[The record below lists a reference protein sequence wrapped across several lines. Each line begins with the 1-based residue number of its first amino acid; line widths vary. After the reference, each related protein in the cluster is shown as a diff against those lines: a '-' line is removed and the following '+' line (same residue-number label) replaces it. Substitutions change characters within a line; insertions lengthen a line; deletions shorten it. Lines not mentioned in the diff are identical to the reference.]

1 MFELL
6 FYVSCYCNNRIMEKE
21 SMKKKSLGLNAFLNG
36 MRSILNLIFPLITF
50 PYVSRVLSVSGI
62 GIYNFSNTY
71 ISYFI
76 LVAGLGIATYAV
88 REGAKYRDQREKIEE
103 FSSQVFSINI
113 IATIIAYLLLFL
125 SLIVF
130 KNLSNYVSCILI
142 FSLQILFTTLGTE
155 WIYTIYED
163 YAYITIRSI
172 VFKIISIILL
182 FILVRKPSDYLWYAA
197 ITVFSAVGSNILNF
211 IHAKS
216 FIDIHF
222 TFKTKWQYH
231 LKPILV
237 IFASAVA
244 VTIYVSS
251 DTTILGL
258 LKNDY
263 AVGIYST
270 SVKIY
275 QIAQS
280 LLSAILTVTIPRL
293 AMLWGQKRRKEYN
306 SVLTQ
311 VINTLG
317 ILVLPASIGLIMLSR
332 EVVLIIAGH
341 KFLPSVN
348 SLRIITW
355 AIIFSIF
362 SWIFSDCVLIPAKRE
377 DKVLRN
383 TLITALINIILNF
396 ALIPAMSYD
405 GTSLSTVLAE
415 FSVMILNGYS
425 CRDIIKPIIF
435 KKDTVKNLF
444 ESIIGCA
451 GIVVICL
458 LCDFGFNSLILK
470 TIFSVILS
478 VIMYG
483 AILVLLQNKIA
494 LSVLDKIK
502 QVVKSKL

>member
-1 MFELL
+1 
-6 FYVSCYCNNRIMEKE
+6 
-21 SMKKKSLGLNAFLNG
+21 MKNKSLGINAFLNG
-36 MRSILNLIFPLITF
+36 LRSVLNLLFPLITF
-50 PYVSRVLSVSGI
+50 PYISRVLSVQGI
-62 GIYNFSNTY
+62 GIYNFSNIY
-71 ISYFI
+71 VNYFI
-76 LVAGLGIATYAV
+76 LIAGLGIATYAV
-88 REGAKYRDQREKIEE
+88 REGAKYRNQKKKIEE
-103 FSSQVFSINI
+103 FASQVFSINI
-113 IATIIAYLLLFL
+113 FATIIAYLLLFL
-125 SLIVF
+125 SLVIF
-130 KNLSNYVSCILI
+130 KNLNNYVTCILI

-172 VFKIISIILL
+172 AFKILSIILL
-182 FILVRKPSDYLWYAA
+182 FILVREPSDYLWYAT
-197 ITVFSAVGSNILNF
+197 ITVFAAVGSNILNF
-211 IHAKS
+211 IHARS
-216 FIDIHF
+216 FINIRL
-222 TFKTKWQYH
+222 TLNTNWRYH

-251 DTTILGL
+251 DTTILGI

-293 AMLWGQKRRKEYN
+293 AMLWGQKRRSEYN
-306 SVLTQ
+306 DVLTR

-317 ILVLPASIGLIMLSR
+317 ILVLPASVGLIMLSR

-341 KFLPSVN
+341 KFLSSVN

-362 SWIFSDCVLIPAKRE
+362 AWIFSDCVLIPAKRE
-377 DKVLRN
+377 SKVLRN
-383 TLITALINIILNF
+383 TLITAAINVILNF
-396 ALIPAMSYD
+396 ILIPSMSYD
-405 GTSLSTVLAE
+405 GTSLSTVIAE
-415 FSVMILNGYS
+415 FSVMIMNGYS

-435 KKDTVKNLF
+435 KKETLKNLF
-444 ESIIGCA
+444 ESIIGCV

-458 LCDFGFNSLILK
+458 LCDIGFKSLWLK
-470 TIFSVILS
+470 TIFSVVLS

-483 AILVLLQNKIA
+483 AILILLKNKNA
-494 LSVLDKIK
+494 YSMLDRAKMIL
-502 QVVKSKL
+502 KSKL

>member
-1 MFELL
+1 
-6 FYVSCYCNNRIMEKE
+6 
-21 SMKKKSLGLNAFLNG
+21 MKNKSLGINAFLNG
-36 MRSILNLIFPLITF
+36 LRSVLNLLFPLITF
-50 PYVSRVLSVSGI
+50 PYISRVLSVQGI

-71 ISYFI
+71 INYFI
-76 LVAGLGIATYAV
+76 LIAGLGIATYAV
-88 REGAKYRDQREKIEE
+88 REGAKYRNQKKKIEK
-103 FSSQVFSINI
+103 FASQVFSINI
-113 IATIIAYLLLFL
+113 FATIIAYLLLFL
-125 SLIVF
+125 SLVIF
-130 KNLSNYVSCILI
+130 KNLNNYVTCILI

-172 VFKIISIILL
+172 AFKILSIILL
-182 FILVRKPSDYLWYAA
+182 FILVREPSDYLWYAT
-197 ITVFSAVGSNILNF
+197 ITVLAGVGSNILNF
-211 IHAKS
+211 VHAKS
-216 FIDIHF
+216 FINIRL
-222 TFKTKWQYH
+222 TLNTNWRYH

-251 DTTILGL
+251 DTTILGI

-293 AMLWGQKRRKEYN
+293 AMLWGQKRRSEYN
-306 SVLTQ
+306 DVLTR

-317 ILVLPASIGLIMLSR
+317 ILVLPASVGLIMLSR

-341 KFLPSVN
+341 KFLSSVN

-362 SWIFSDCVLIPAKRE
+362 AWIFSDCVLIPAKRE
-377 DKVLRN
+377 SKVLRN
-383 TLITALINIILNF
+383 TLITAAINVILNF
-396 ALIPAMSYD
+396 ILIPSMSYD
-405 GTSLSTVLAE
+405 GTSLSTVIAE
-415 FSVMILNGYS
+415 FSVMVMNGYS

-435 KKDTVKNLF
+435 KKETLKNLF
-444 ESIIGCA
+444 ESIIGCI
-451 GIVVICL
+451 GIVIVCL
-458 LCDFGFNSLILK
+458 LCQWGLHSMIWI
-470 TIFSVILS
+470 TIFSIILS
-478 VIMYG
+478 IPIYG
-483 AILVLLQNKIA
+483 AILVLLGNEIA
-494 LSVLDKIK
+494 ISMLNNVLNI
-502 QVVKSKL
+502 VKSKL

>member
-1 MFELL
+1 
-6 FYVSCYCNNRIMEKE
+6 
-21 SMKKKSLGLNAFLNG
+21 MKKTLKLNALLNG
-36 MRSILNLIFPLITF
+36 MKSVINLIFPLITF
-50 PYVSRVLSVSGI
+50 PYVSRVLSVSEI

-71 ISYFI
+71 VGYFI
-76 LVAGLGIATYAV
+76 LIAGLGIATYAV
-88 REGAKYRDQREKIEE
+88 REGAKYRNQKEKIEE
-103 FSSQVFSINI
+103 FASQIFSINI
-113 IATIIAYLLLFL
+113 IATVIAYLLLFL
-125 SLIVF
+125 SLVIF
-130 KNLSNYVSCILI
+130 KNLNNYVICILI

-172 VFKIISIILL
+172 VFKILSIILL
-182 FILVRKPSDYLWYAA
+182 FILVRKPSDYLWYAT
-197 ITVFSAVGSNILNF
+197 ITVFAAVGSNILNF
-211 IHAKS
+211 IHARN
-216 FIDIHF
+216 FINIRLTLNINWH
-222 TFKTKWQYH
+222 YH
-231 LKPILV
+231 LKPILI
-237 IFASAVA
+237 IFASVVA

-251 DTTILGL
+251 DTTILGI

-306 SVLTQ
+306 NVLTR
-311 VINTLG
+311 VINILG
-317 ILVLPASIGLIMLSR
+317 ILVLPASVGLIMLSR

-377 DKVLRN
+377 SKVLRN
-383 TLITALINIILNF
+383 TLITAVINVILNF
-396 ALIPAMSYD
+396 ILIPSMSYD
-405 GTSLSTVLAE
+405 GTSLSTVIAE
-415 FSVMILNGYS
+415 FSVMVMNGYS

-435 KKDTVKNLF
+435 KKETLKNLF
-444 ESIIGCA
+444 ESIIGCI
-451 GIVVICL
+451 GIVIVCL
-458 LCDFGFNSLILK
+458 LCQWGLHSMIRK
-470 TIFSVILS
+470 TIFSIVLS
-478 VIMYG
+478 VPMYG
-483 AILVLLQNKIA
+483 AILVLLGNEIA
-494 LSVLDKIK
+494 TSMLKNVLN
-502 QVVKSKL
+502 VVKSKI

>member
-1 MFELL
+1 
-6 FYVSCYCNNRIMEKE
+6 
-21 SMKKKSLGLNAFLNG
+21 MKNKSLGINAFLNG
-36 MRSILNLIFPLITF
+36 LRSVLNLLFPLITF
-50 PYVSRVLSVSGI
+50 PYISRVLSVQGI

-71 ISYFI
+71 INYFI
-76 LVAGLGIATYAV
+76 LIAGLGIATYAV
-88 REGAKYRDQREKIEE
+88 REGAKYRNQKKKIEK
-103 FSSQVFSINI
+103 FASQVFSINI
-113 IATIIAYLLLFL
+113 FATIIAYLLLFL
-125 SLIVF
+125 SLVIF
-130 KNLSNYVSCILI
+130 KNLNNYVTCILI

-172 VFKIISIILL
+172 AFKILSIILL
-182 FILVRKPSDYLWYAA
+182 FILVREPSDYLWYAT
-197 ITVFSAVGSNILNF
+197 ITVLAGVGSNILNF
-211 IHAKS
+211 VHAKS
-216 FIDIHF
+216 FINIRL
-222 TFKTKWQYH
+222 TLNTNWRYH

-251 DTTILGL
+251 DTTILGI

-293 AMLWGQKRRKEYN
+293 AMLWGQKRRSEYN
-306 SVLTQ
+306 DVLTR

-317 ILVLPASIGLIMLSR
+317 ILVLPASVGLIMLSR

-341 KFLPSVN
+341 KFLSSVN

-362 SWIFSDCVLIPAKRE
+362 AWIFSDCVLIPAKRE
-377 DKVLRN
+377 SKVLHN
-383 TLITALINIILNF
+383 TLITAAINVILNF
-396 ALIPAMSYD
+396 ILIPSMSYD
-405 GTSLSTVLAE
+405 GTSLSTVIAE
-415 FSVMILNGYS
+415 FSVMIMNGYS

-435 KKDTVKNLF
+435 KKETLKNLF
-444 ESIIGCA
+444 ESIIGCI
-451 GIVVICL
+451 GIVIVCL
-458 LCDFGFNSLILK
+458 LCQWGWHSTIWK
-470 TIFSVILS
+470 TIFSVVLS
-478 VIMYG
+478 VPMYG
-483 AILVLLQNKIA
+483 AILVLLGNEIA
-494 LSVLDKIK
+494 TSMLKNVLSI
-502 QVVKSKL
+502 VKRKL

>member
-1 MFELL
+1 
-6 FYVSCYCNNRIMEKE
+6 
-21 SMKKKSLGLNAFLNG
+21 MKNKSLGINAFLNG
-36 MRSILNLIFPLITF
+36 LRSVLNLLFPLITF
-50 PYVSRVLSVSGI
+50 PYISRVLSVQGI

-71 ISYFI
+71 INYFI
-76 LVAGLGIATYAV
+76 LIAGLGIATYAV
-88 REGAKYRDQREKIEE
+88 REGAKYRNQKKKIEK
-103 FSSQVFSINI
+103 FASQVFSINI
-113 IATIIAYLLLFL
+113 FATIIAYLLLFL
-125 SLIVF
+125 SLVIF
-130 KNLSNYVSCILI
+130 KNLNNYVTCILI

-172 VFKIISIILL
+172 AFKILSIILL
-182 FILVRKPSDYLWYAA
+182 FILVREPSDYLWYAT
-197 ITVFSAVGSNILNF
+197 ITVLAGVGSNILNF
-211 IHAKS
+211 VHAKS
-216 FIDIHF
+216 FINIRL
-222 TFKTKWQYH
+222 TLNTNWRYH

-251 DTTILGL
+251 DTTILEI

-293 AMLWGQKRRKEYN
+293 AMLWGQKRRSEYN
-306 SVLTQ
+306 DVLTR

-317 ILVLPASIGLIMLSR
+317 IFVLPASVGLIMLSR

-341 KFLPSVN
+341 KFLSSVN

-362 SWIFSDCVLIPAKRE
+362 AWIFSDCVLIPAKRE
-377 DKVLRN
+377 SKVLRN
-383 TLITALINIILNF
+383 TLITAVINVILNF
-396 ALIPAMSYD
+396 ILIPSMSYD
-405 GTSLSTVLAE
+405 GTSLSTVIAE
-415 FSVMILNGYS
+415 FSVMIMNGYS

-435 KKDTVKNLF
+435 KKDTLKNLF
-444 ESIIGCA
+444 ESIIGCV
-451 GIVVICL
+451 GIVIVCL
-458 LCDFGFNSLILK
+458 LCQWGWNSMIWT
-470 TIFSVILS
+470 TIFSIVLS
-478 VIMYG
+478 VPMYG
-483 AILVLLQNKIA
+483 AILVLLGNDIA
-494 LSVLDKIK
+494 TSMLKNVLSI
-502 QVVKSKL
+502 VKRKL

>member
-1 MFELL
+1 
-6 FYVSCYCNNRIMEKE
+6 
-21 SMKKKSLGLNAFLNG
+21 MKKKSLGLNAFLNG
-36 MRSILNLIFPLITF
+36 FKSILNLIFPLISF
-50 PYVSRVLSVSGI
+50 PYISRVLSVSGI

-71 ISYFI
+71 VNYFI
-76 LVAGLGIATYAV
+76 LIAGLGVATYAV
-88 REGAKYRDQREKIEE
+88 REGAQYRNEKAKIEK
-103 FSSQVFSINI
+103 FASQVFSINL
-113 IATIIAYLLLFL
+113 IATVIAYILLFF
-125 SLIVF
+125 SLILF
-130 KNLSNYVSCILI
+130 KSLNNYVSCILI
-142 FSLQILFTTLGTE
+142 FSIQILFTTLGTE

-172 VFKIISIILL
+172 VFKIASIALL
-182 FILVRKPSDYLWYAA
+182 FILVRKSTDYLWYAF
-197 ITVFSAVGSNILNF
+197 ITVLAVVGSNILNF
-211 IHAKS
+211 WHARS
-216 FIDIHF
+216 FINIKL
-222 TFKTKWQYH
+222 TLKTNWQYH
-231 LKPILV
+231 LKPILI

-251 DTTILGL
+251 DTTILGI

-293 AMLWGQKRRKEYN
+293 AMLWGQRRRKEYN
-306 SVLTQ
+306 DVLTR

-317 ILVLPASIGLIMLSR
+317 ILVLPASVGLMMLSR

-377 DKVLRN
+377 SKVLRN
-383 TLITALINIILNF
+383 TLITAAINVILNF
-396 ALIPAMSYD
+396 ILIPSMSYD
-405 GTSLSTVLAE
+405 GTSLSTVIAE
-415 FSVMILNGYS
+415 FSVMIMNGYS

-435 KKDTVKNLF
+435 KKETLKNLF
-444 ESIIGCA
+444 ESIIGCI
-451 GIVVICL
+451 GIVIVCL
-458 LCDFGFNSLILK
+458 LCQWGLHSMIRK
-470 TIFSVILS
+470 TIFSIVLS
-478 VIMYG
+478 VPMYG
-483 AILVLLQNKIA
+483 AILVLLGNEIA
-494 LSVLDKIK
+494 TSMLKNVLN
-502 QVVKSKL
+502 VVKSKI